1 MSKRFDRRKF
11 LKSSAASA
19 TALALGGGCTTLNP
33 KKLQAAAGMRPPPE
47 LSRLV
52 QTTGPGVPKDLSR
65 AVEKLIEPLG
75 GMQAFVKT
83 GQRVL
88 LKPNMGFPVPAAQRA
103 TTSAEL
109 IAAVAGLV
117 LAKGAGQVIIADYPT
132 SESEKTVELMGLREA
147 LKGLKVKIMPVT
159 ADSEFVEMEIPGGKS
174 LKSAEFLK
182 EALQADVHIALPM
195 VKSHSS
201 TLYTGTLKGMMGLVA
216 TRKTFHW
223 WHNLHMAI
231 VDLNRVI
238 KPDLVILDGLEVMT
252 NEGPRGPGDLEKTNS
267 LIAGTDPVAVD
278 AAGVRLTRLFGRRI
292 KPEKVTHLALA
303 ASLGLGRLKLED
315 KHNIKIDMP
324 A

>member
-1 MSKRFDRRKF
+1 MAKRFDRRKF

-19 TALALGGGCTTLNP
+19 TALALGGCTTLNP
-33 KKLQAAAGMRPPPE
+33 KKLQAAAAKRPAPE
-47 LSRLV
+47 LSSLV
-52 QTTGPGVPKDLSR
+52 QASGPGVPKNLSR
-65 AVEKLIEPLG
+65 AVEKIIEPLG
-75 GMQAFVKT
+75 GMQAFVKA

-117 LAKGAGQVIIADYPT
+117 LAQGAGQVIIADYPV
-132 SESEKTVELMGLREA
+132 SDSEKTVELMGLRQA
-147 LKGLKVKIMPVT
+147 CKGLKVKIVPVT
-159 ADSEFVEMEIPGGKS
+159 ADKDFVEVKIPGGNS
-174 LKSAEFLK
+174 LKSAEILK

-201 TLYTGTLKGMMGLVA
+201 TLYTGTLKGMMGLIA

-231 VDLNRVI
+231 VDLNMVI

-303 ASLGLGRLKLED
+303 ASLGLGRLKLDD
-315 KHNIKIDMP
+315 KYKIKIDIP